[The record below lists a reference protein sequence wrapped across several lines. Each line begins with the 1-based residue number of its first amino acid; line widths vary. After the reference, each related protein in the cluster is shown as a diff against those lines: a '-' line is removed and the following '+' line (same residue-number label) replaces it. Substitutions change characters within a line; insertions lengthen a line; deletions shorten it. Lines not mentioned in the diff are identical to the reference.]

1 MKRNLFITG
10 IACTIPFLTGCKDDD
25 SPNLRI
31 EAESNIQVECKK
43 DTINIPVFCNMPS
56 KATIT
61 YDSPDKSGWIFLLP
75 SVLNGDGIFTL
86 WIDEYSNVLEDRTA
100 TFLVTAGDETKEI
113 HITQLAKPSLAT
125 EPANIAPISNNA
137 GDYQVKV
144 LCKGTWQATVNR
156 EAASWCTL
164 KNDTGEG
171 VGNITIH
178 LSEVSDNEMRMATIT
193 VSSGNLSSDITIQQG
208 FGIEIN
214 GLIWAKS
221 DVAQPGYFAASPDTK
236 GLLYQY
242 DSAIGYPN
250 TSPKEDNNKPNGF
263 RTGAY
268 DDGIPSWRAEKNPC
282 PEGWRIPEYEEIQR
296 LTGNSGNPYFI
307 WAEPTNSHFLV
318 PGAIVGIPREEAALA
333 NKDNMRGAIFWPQ
346 SGFRD
351 RDSGAQIIWWPA
363 NITSITR
370 PGQTWDRYICWIG
383 ADNSISNNEFAG
395 NAAAYPVRCVANKK

>member
-1 MKRNLFITG
+1 MG
-10 IACTIPFLTGCKDDD
+10 
-25 SPNLRI
+25 
-31 EAESNIQVECKK
+31 
-43 DTINIPVFCNMPS
+43 
-56 KATIT
+56 
-61 YDSPDKSGWIFLLP
+61 
-75 SVLNGDGIFTL
+75 
-86 WIDEYSNVLEDRTA
+86 DRTA

-318 PGAIVGIPREEAALA
+318 PKPLPAPQECVHALL
-333 NKDNMRGAIFWPQ
+333 
-346 SGFRD
+346 SGSLPPVPFFQKQP
-351 RDSGAQIIWWPA
+351 SG
-363 NITSITR
+363 R
-370 PGQTWDRYICWIG
+370 
-383 ADNSISNNEFAG
+383 F
-395 NAAAYPVRCVANKK
+395 VL